1 MAIPTPAQLSNE
13 LRKGQSPFLDKRRKL
28 TALTLVSL
36 GSMGVLSLYQMG
48 LVKNVPE
55 PPLPFFSAER
65 VDGSAQGYSILQTP
79 DSVLGIG
86 SYAATLGLIAMG
98 GKDRARQ
105 MPWLPIAL
113 AGKAVF
119 DAAVAGKLTVDQVVK
134 HKALCIWCVASTAA
148 TFAALPYVVP
158 EARAA
163 LNAFK
168 SGK

>member
-1 MAIPTPAQLSNE
+1 MGMPTPAQLSNE
-13 LRKGQSPFLDKRRKL
+13 LRKVQSPFLDKRRKL

-36 GSMGVLSLYQMG
+36 GSMGILSLYQLG

-55 PPLPFFSAER
+55 PPLPYFSAEK
-65 VDGSAQGYSILQTP
+65 VDGSAQGYAILQTP

-98 GKDRARQ
+98 GKDRAQ
-105 MPWLPIAL
+105 QLPWLPLAL

-119 DAAVAGKLTVDQVVK
+119 DAVVAGKLTVDQVVK
-134 HKALCIWCVASTAA
+134 HKALCIWCLVSTAA
-148 TFAALPYVVP
+148 TFAALPYALP

-163 LNAFK
+163 LEKLK
-168 SGK
+168 SGR